1 MIYLHP
7 WEIDPEQPVIPA
19 PWRSRFRHYQNL
31 DSTERKLTRLL
42 EDFSLCS
49 MEDVLAEQQKLTRV
63 AGVPIVSNVP
73 VVPEV

>member
-1 MIYLHP
+1 
-7 WEIDPEQPVIPA
+7 
-19 PWRSRFRHYQNL
+19 
-31 DSTERKLTRLL
+31 
-42 EDFSLCS
+42 